1 MAHPPIVINTPE
13 LFRPVSR
20 LDELRQGRACVV
32 LRPDKLTLGNS
43 QCVFTRS
50 VEGYWQPMRER
61 APLEQR
67 NRISGHWAWR
77 LWKHAVIFFLLTYKA
92 VFITMQHITKKN
104 NVKVLDVTF
113 LQSKLPND
121 LTWKR
126 RKGYQGCYIAFF
138 SIRTCMAL
146 STQHQF
152 TC

>member
-1 MAHPPIVINTPE
+1 MCFHK
-13 LFRPVSR
+13 VSR
-20 LDELRQGRACVV
+20 GL
-32 LRPDKLTLGNS
+32 LTAH
-43 QCVFTRS
+43 
-50 VEGYWQPMRER
+50 EGEGSPGTAESDFGALSL
-61 APLEQR
+61 APLETR
-67 NRISGHWAWR
+67 SD
-77 LWKHAVIFFLLTYKA
+77 FFLLTYKA